1 MENLF
6 DHRYQKLDGQPLGVG
21 TFGEVW
27 KVLDTETNKVE
38 ALKIYTSSSKMDGNS
53 IFTHEFA
60 LLSDVNHPNL
70 LNPRHFAISQPEGY
84 PYLVLKYCSQ
94 GNITNLI
101 GRFDELRAWNLLRDM
116 ASALACLH
124 SMYPPVIHQDI
135 KPANILMDGD
145 KFMLSDFG
153 VSTQARAISSPTGGI
168 DDTLQSVGTIA
179 YWAPEKF
186 SQDSKPIMAN
196 DIWSLGATIFEM
208 LSGELPF
215 GNDGGLMQRPDTRLP
230 ELGGFFSDKLKNVIA
245 SCLAYKTKD
254 RPFASDLEKI
264 ARETIEEYE
273 NNNNSGTVMQ
283 SFQDTTLNPLEGGSS
298 VSTAEDIPET
308 ATRFSQRQEIV
319 GPSPDTSTE
328 YSKLNIILLSV
339 AAAAGLIIGAVMTFL
354 L

>member
-1 MENLF
+1 MEDLF
-6 DHRYQKLDGQPLGVG
+6 DHRYQKLDGHPLGVG

-27 KVLDTETNKVE
+27 KVLDTYTNEVE
-38 ALKIYTSSSKMDGNS
+38 ALKIYTSASKMDGNS

-60 LLSDVNHPNL
+60 LLSGVNHPNL

-101 GRFDELRAWNLLRDM
+101 GRFDELRAWKLLRDM
-116 ASALACLH
+116 ASALVCLH

-153 VSTQARAISSPTGGI
+153 VSTQARAISTPVGGI

-179 YWAPEKF
+179 YMAPEKF
-186 SQDSKPIMAN
+186 SHDSKPIMAN

-215 GNDGGLMQRPDTRLP
+215 GNDGGLMQRLDTQLP
-230 ELGGFFSDKLKNVIA
+230 ELGGFYSWKLKNVIA
-245 SCLAYKTKD
+245 RCMSYLPKD
-254 RPFASDLEKI
+254 RPFATKLERI
-264 ARETIEEYE
+264 AQETIEEYE
-273 NNNNSGTVMQ
+273 RNNSQGTVSAPILQ
-283 SFQDTTLNPLEGGSS
+283 PVPIPQPVPAPHPDPDPIPRP
-298 VSTAEDIPET
+298 EDSNNIL
-308 ATRFSQRQEIV
+308 F
-319 GPSPDTSTE
+319 
-328 YSKLNIILLSV
+328 YS
-339 AAAAGLIIGAVMTFL
+339 AAAVGIIIGMALSFL